1 MPREAMIV
9 SGPKNIK
16 TNVLVVGNIYATP
29 IKQEFAIFGKRPLS
43 GRLWGRRTIPKS
55 LKLSSSLGIREE
67 ALLDRREKSRSVEQN
82 STKQLTRLEHL
93 QIIMRIRR
101 RI

>member
-1 MPREAMIV
+1 MIV

-16 TNVLVVGNIYATP
+16 ANVLVVGNIYATL
-29 IKQEFAIFGKRPLS
+29 IEQKFAIFGKRPLS
-43 GRLWGRRTIPKS
+43 GGLWGRRTIPKS
-55 LKLSSSLGIREE
+55 LKLLSGPRVREE
-67 ALLDRREKSRSVEQN
+67 TLFDRREKSRSVEQN

-93 QIIMRIRR
+93 QIIMGIRR